1 MEWIIW
7 SKPIWSMVNFVLA
20 VDTRGEKRMT
30 VWESTSIQYRI
41 TDKFEEFNPCLVI
54 ETIHIYDFV
63 FASRAD

>member
-1 MEWIIW
+1 
-7 SKPIWSMVNFVLA
+7 MVNFVLA

-41 TDKFEEFNPCLVI
+41 TGKFEEFNPCLVI

>member
-1 MEWIIW
+1 
-7 SKPIWSMVNFVLA
+7 MVNFVLA

-41 TDKFEEFNPCLVI
+41 TDKFEEFNRCLVI

-63 FASRAD
+63 FASHAD